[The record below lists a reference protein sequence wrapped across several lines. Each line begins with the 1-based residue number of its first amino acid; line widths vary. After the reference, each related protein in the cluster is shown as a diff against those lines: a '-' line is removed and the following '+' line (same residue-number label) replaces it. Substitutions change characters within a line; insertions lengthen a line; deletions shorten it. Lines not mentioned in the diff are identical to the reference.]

1 MASDMN
7 TNVKSAQRPVQPE
20 DLLEGKK
27 MFSVILE
34 GIRSDVETRDTFT
47 IKFSL
52 LTKAPL
58 SKMKHIV
65 TSLPATVWT
74 GSGRSRAKSILA
86 LIEEAGGTG
95 SIIEGAAAAPAKAS
109 AREPKSESACAW
121 CGFPL
126 KEGEALCGFC
136 MTPVKDGA
144 PKMERHHPSGK
155 KFKGIRPKRLLL
167 YGIIIAVEI
176 IVLLVV
182 R

>member
-1 MASDMN
+1 MASGTN
-7 TNVKSAQRPVQPE
+7 TNVNNAQRPVQSE
-20 DLLEGKK
+20 DLFEGKK
-27 MFSVILE
+27 IFSVILE

-65 TSLPATVWT
+65 SSLPATVWT
-74 GSGRSRAKSILA
+74 GPGLSRAKSVLA

-95 SIIEGAAAAPAKAS
+95 SIIENAAAAPAKAS
-109 AREPKSESACAW
+109 AEEPKSEHSCAW

-144 PKMERHHPSGK
+144 RKAERHNSSGTRL
-155 KFKGIRPKRLLL
+155 KGARWKRFLL
-167 YGIIIAVEI
+167 YGIILAVG
-176 IVLLVV
+176 IVVFLLL